1 MSPFDQRVALAQTA
15 LRVVAG
21 AAFFTHGG
29 QKLLGLFGGVGPDG
43 GTVALMSS
51 AGAAGVI
58 ELVAGVLLVIGLFTR
73 ITAFIASGEMAAAY
87 FIGHVSSNGQLFWW
101 ENRGEL
107 AMLYC
112 FIFLLF
118 AAWGAGPYSVDA
130 TRSRGRIDEVPVH
143 NLH

>member
-1 MSPFDQRVALAQTA
+1 MSPYDQRVAIAQTV
-15 LRVVAG
+15 LRIVAG

-29 QKLLGLFGGVGPDG
+29 QKILGLFGGVGPDG
-43 GTVALMSS
+43 GTVELMSR

-58 ELVAGVLLVIGLFTR
+58 EIVCGVMIVLGLFTR
-73 ITAFIASGEMAAAY
+73 VVAFIASGEMAAAY
-87 FIGHVSSNGQLFWW
+87 FLGHVSSNGQLFWW
-101 ENRGEL
+101 ENRGEV

-130 TRSRGRIDEVPVH
+130 ARSRSRIDV
-143 NLH
+143 